1 MDIKQI
7 IHEYLLEQYQD
18 NSTNILNETKAFGE
32 LRKSNKKLYDDT
44 LKLEESIGPKVL
56 SLIDNGTKNL
66 KFNTDKEREL
76 AYLIILDLIL
86 DRFLDKTK

>member
-1 MDIKQI
+1 MKLKQI
-7 IHEYLLEQYQD
+7 IHEALMERYV
-18 NSTNILNETKAFGE
+18 NLNETKAFGE

-56 SLIDNGTKNL
+56 NLLDNGMKNL